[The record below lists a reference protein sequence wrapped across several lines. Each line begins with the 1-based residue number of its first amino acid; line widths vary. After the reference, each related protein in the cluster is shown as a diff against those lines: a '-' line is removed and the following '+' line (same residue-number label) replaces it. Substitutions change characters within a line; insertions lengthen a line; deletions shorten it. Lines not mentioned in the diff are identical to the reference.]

1 MIQKRKVGGM
11 NIGSASLVM
20 VFSVLCLTIF
30 AVLSVVTARNEWRL
44 AEKSA
49 QAVTD
54 YYTADSLAAEILD
67 EISRDENGQLSLP
80 SSREGTLESVN
91 GTDYLNYF
99 VSIDEYQW
107 LWVQVYDDQGVIKI
121 ARWEVE
127 EQGLWNADQS
137 INVWG
142 G

>member
-99 VSIDEYQW
+99 VSIDEYQR